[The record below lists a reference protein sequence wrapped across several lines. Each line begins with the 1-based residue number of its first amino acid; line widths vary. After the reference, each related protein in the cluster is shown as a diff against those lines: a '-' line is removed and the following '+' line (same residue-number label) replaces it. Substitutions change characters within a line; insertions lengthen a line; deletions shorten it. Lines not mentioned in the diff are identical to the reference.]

1 MDCTKTGNLI
11 RELRL
16 KQNMTQL
23 QLAQQMG
30 ISDKTVSKW
39 ERGLGCPDVSLLIEL
54 AAVLKVSVEQIL
66 SGSPDLP
73 GQEKWKGIASMR
85 KASYYICPVCGNL
98 NICTGPAQI
107 SCCGSK
113 LEACTAQKA
122 SPQQKLCVEEI
133 DGEWYVTS
141 AHPMSKEDYISF
153 VIFVSGAN
161 LQVFEQYPEWPL
173 QARIPKRGHGTLL
186 WYSKK
191 EGLYYQLI

>member
-1 MDCTKTGNLI
+1 MERNCKY
-11 RELRL
+11 E
-16 KQNMTQL
+16 K
-23 QLAQQMG
+23 
-30 ISDKTVSKW
+30 SK
-39 ERGLGCPDVSLLIEL
+39 LLY
-54 AAVLKVSVEQIL
+54 L
-66 SGSPDLP
+66 SGLLEIKYLYRSGT
-73 GQEKWKGIASMR
+73 GQLRGSQGWKRAR
-85 KASYYICPVCGNL
+85 P
-98 NICTGPAQI
+98 
-107 SCCGSK
+107 
-113 LEACTAQKA
+113 QKA

-141 AHPMSKEDYISF
+141 THPMSKEDYISF